1 MADVTT
7 FYPGGTANP
16 VPNATNATNAT
27 NAVNADQVDFREH
40 DGTSET
46 AMTGFKFWV
55 GAESD
60 APMTRDTETLYI
72 FTS

>member
-7 FYPGGTANP
+7 FYPGGIAGTA
-16 VPNATNATNAT
+16 VPHATD
-27 NAVNADQVDFREH
+27 AVNADQVDFTEH
-40 DGTSET
+40 NGTAEV

-60 APMTRDTETLYI
+60 APMTRDSETLYI